1 MYVPHT
7 YQQYL
12 PISDVYTLVSARYS
26 YYITVGTITFA
37 ERSAFALGT
46 LCPFALLLIL
56 VGIVLAYPNKDLGNE
71 TTLQQFAC
79 DAPKTHARSPF
90 LSLSLS
96 HPEHRGFRLV
106 R

>member
-1 MYVPHT
+1 MCVYVPHT

-46 LCPFALLLIL
+46 LCPFALLLII
-56 VGIVLAYPNKDLGNE
+56 VGIVLAYPNKDLVMR
-71 TTLQQFAC
+71 LLFSSLHA
-79 DAPKTHARSPF
+79 THQKHMHALPF
-90 LSLSLS
+90 SLS
-96 HPEHRGFRLV
+96 HTHTQNTEDLG
-106 R
+106 